1 MAKWEPG
8 AEAEMEEAGA
18 GIVREVREAQGGGM
32 GEDLGTREK
41 LTSTCQH
48 LYTSAVQPC
57 RHEDHVQ
64 LEIPIR

>member
-1 MAKWEPG
+1 M
-8 AEAEMEEAGA
+8 
-18 GIVREVREAQGGGM
+18 REVREPHGGGI
-32 GEDLGTREK
+32 GWDLGTREK

-57 RHEDHVQ
+57 LQEDQLQ